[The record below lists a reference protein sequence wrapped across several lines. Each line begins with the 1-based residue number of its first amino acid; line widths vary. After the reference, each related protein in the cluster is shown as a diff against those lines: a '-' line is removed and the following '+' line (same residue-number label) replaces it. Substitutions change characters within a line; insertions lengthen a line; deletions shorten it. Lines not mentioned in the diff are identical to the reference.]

1 MNNHI
6 LQLFAEAEAV
16 PAEAPGVTPVD
27 AAPETTA
34 DRNAEFESLIKGKY
48 KEQYDTRVQDTVRKR
63 LRSSHETVEKFQ
75 SLTPALALLAEHYGI
90 DPADTQAIARAV
102 EGDNAFYQAQAQR
115 QGVDVRS
122 MKALRALQQENQN
135 LRNEAQHQHRQQ
147 YLLRQ
152 CAAWKQ
158 QAEEAKNT
166 YPDLNMNTECQ
177 NPRFRQLLS
186 SGLDVASAYLL
197 VHREAVLEAAAQS
210 GRQMMVNNLLAT
222 GTRPSENGTTGASAA
237 VLRTD
242 VASMSK
248 SDRESIRRRAARGER
263 IRL

>member
-1 MNNHI
+1 MDHQI
-6 LQLFAEAEAV
+6 LQRFAEAEA
-16 PAEAPGVTPVD
+16 PAENPGVTPVD
-27 AAPETTA
+27 AAPEA
-34 DRNAEFESLIKGKY
+34 QSDISAEFESLIKGKY

-63 LRSSHETVEKFQ
+63 LRSSHETVEKFNAL
-75 SLTPALALLAEHYGI
+75 SPALTLLAEHYGI
-90 DPADTQAIARAV
+90 DPANTRAIAKAV
-102 EGDNAFYQAQAQR
+102 EGDDAFYRAQAQKR
-115 QGVDVRS
+115 GVDVQS
-122 MKALRALQQENQN
+122 FKALRALEQENRN
-135 LRNEAQHQHRQQ
+135 LRTAAQHQRQEEF
-147 YLLRQ
+147 LMRQ

-166 YPDLNMNTECQ
+166 YPDLDMNTECQ

-210 GRQMMVNNLLAT
+210 GRQMMAT
-222 GTRPSENGTTGASAA
+222 HMMVTGNRPSENGTTGASAA

-242 VASMSK
+242 VASMSR